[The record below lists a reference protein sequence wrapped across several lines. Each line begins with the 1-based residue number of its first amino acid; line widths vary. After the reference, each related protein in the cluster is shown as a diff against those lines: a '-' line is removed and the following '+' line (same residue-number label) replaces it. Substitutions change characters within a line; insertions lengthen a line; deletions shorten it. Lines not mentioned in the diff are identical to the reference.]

1 MFFKVIYHK
10 MQAFLKSL
18 RSESVGRKAFLLV
31 WLMLIV
37 CSLVHSVY
45 NDFYYLNYREW
56 GISEWLINYQGGF
69 VRRGLLGQVLF
80 LLYQL
85 HPFNLRF
92 ALLTI
97 SVLTSF
103 LFLILIVRIF
113 IRRGWSM
120 AILLLGCC
128 FFAH

>member
-1 MFFKVIYHK
+1 MTGLFK
-10 MQAFLKSL
+10 QLKP
-18 RSESVGRKAFLLV
+18 ESVGRKIFLLV
-31 WLMLIV
+31 WVMLIV

-56 GISEWLINYQGGF
+56 SISEWLINYQGGF

-97 SVLTSF
+97 SVLMSF

-120 AILLLGCC
+120 AILPLGCC

>member
-1 MFFKVIYHK
+1 M
-10 MQAFLKSL
+10 
-18 RSESVGRKAFLLV
+18 
-31 WLMLIV
+31 
-37 CSLVHSVY
+37 
-45 NDFYYLNYREW
+45 
-56 GISEWLINYQGGF
+56 GISEWLINYHGGF
-69 VRRGLLGQVLF
+69 VRRGLLGQGLF

-113 IRRGWSM
+113 IRRGWIM
-120 AILLLGCC
+120 AILPLGCC